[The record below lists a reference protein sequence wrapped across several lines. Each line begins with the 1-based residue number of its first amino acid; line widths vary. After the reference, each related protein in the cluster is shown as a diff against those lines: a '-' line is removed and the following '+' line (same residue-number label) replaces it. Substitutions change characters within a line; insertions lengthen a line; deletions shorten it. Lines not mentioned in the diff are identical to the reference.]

1 MESTPEEEGYDPTS
15 RHPLRR
21 IREDP
26 LQPDLVPERQ
36 ERSDSVSLPGIKAL
50 LNAADQPSL
59 MSPFGAS
66 FFGGIKSSTQL
77 STSTLDSPTSRT
89 SRFSSMTS
97 STADSP
103 GWWAPDDR
111 SSGFSRSS
119 SFSAR
124 GGEPDYKRRRSDL
137 PPIPPD
143 ADETARLK
151 WQAQSRNASYPA
163 TLSGSASGSGGG
175 GGGLRGMLYPPPTM
189 RGSISGT
196 PLTSRMS
203 PDLMFDHHAS
213 SRSSPMTGPLSS
225 KFADLHAGER
235 SPPSEA
241 PTPLRARSPTD
252 RRLSLFPRPENTPGG
267 PPHPSAQPGQRL
279 SLTGPPSPE
288 PTAPAPRR
296 SSLAE
301 QIMVQSG
308 DATLAQSGRLFNHDT
323 PHDRDVPYIARRES
337 TESNISATFANH
349 LIQEPESVA
358 PVRDRRAAL
367 VAPLPGARRPSF
379 GLVSEDEPETKGDPG
394 MRGMEVLAESAR
406 RVADAERKDSMED
419 DQPAGSPAKPSGG
432 PTGPKYPCQYCK
444 KAFTRPSS
452 LRIHTYSHT
461 GERPYVCPDP
471 TCGRKFS
478 VQSNLKRHAKVHHQN
493 NQQQNAMGNHHARQH
508 PPPGPSMMGRGPPQP
523 GAYGYPGHPPHP
535 AHGPPMPP
543 PHMVHPSHH
552 PHAPGPYGPPPA
564 GFLPNPAFPI
574 HPGPPRGHY
583 RGPIRS
589 NDHHG
594 PPGVPYH
601 VDQRRLSHP
610 HEGSQGPLPR
620 PGPHSGPGAG
630 EAEWETDE
638 EEDELD
644 EDE

>member
-1 MESTPEEEGYDPTS
+1 METTPEEDGYDPTP
-15 RHPLRR
+15 RHSLRR

-26 LQPDLVPERQ
+26 QQDDFVPERQ

-59 MSPFGAS
+59 MSPFGAT
-66 FFGGIKSSTQL
+66 FFAGIKSSTQS

-89 SRFSSMTS
+89 SRFSSTTS

-103 GWWAPDDR
+103 GWWVPDDR
-111 SSGFSRSS
+111 SSGYSRSS

-137 PPIPPD
+137 PPIAPD

-151 WQAQSRNASYPA
+151 WQAQSRNASYPVS
-163 TLSGSASGSGGG
+163 LSGSASG
-175 GGGLRGMLYPPPTM
+175 GLRAMLYPPPTM

-196 PLTSRMS
+196 TLTS
-203 PDLMFDHHAS
+203 PDSIFDHHAS
-213 SRSSPMTGPLSS
+213 ARSSPMTGPLSR

-235 SPPSEA
+235 SPASEVS
-241 PTPLRARSPTD
+241 TPLRAHSPTD
-252 RRLSLFPRPENTPGG
+252 RRPSLFPLTETSPGG
-267 PPHPSAQPGQRL
+267 RSHPTPQPGQRL
-279 SLTGPPSPE
+279 ALTRPPSPE
-288 PTAPAPRR
+288 PTAPVPRR

-308 DATLAQSGRLFNHDT
+308 DAALVQSGRLFNPDA
-323 PHDRDVPYIARRES
+323 PHDRDIPYIPRRES
-337 TESNISATFANH
+337 TESIMSNTSATFVNH
-349 LIQEPESVA
+349 LIAEPESA
-358 PVRDRRAAL
+358 CDRRSAL
-367 VAPLPGARRPSF
+367 ALPQQPGPRRPSF
-379 GLVSEDEPETKGDPG
+379 SLVSEDEPETKGDPG

-406 RVADAERKDSMED
+406 RVADAERKDSIDD
-419 DQPAGSPAKPSGG
+419 DQPAGSPPPAKPSGG
-432 PTGPKYPCQYCK
+432 STGPKYPCQYCK

-471 TCGRKFS
+471 SCGRKFS

-493 NQQQNAMGNHHARQH
+493 NQQHNPMANHHGRQ
-508 PPPGPSMMGRGPPQP
+508 PGPHSMLSRGPPQP
-523 GAYGYPGHPPHP
+523 YGYPHPHP
-535 AHGPPMPP
+535 GHGPPMPLP
-543 PHMVHPSHH
+543 QMVHPPPPHH
-552 PHAPGPYGPPPA
+552 PHPPGNYRPLPGSFISGPPF
-564 GFLPNPAFPI
+564 GI

-583 RGPIRS
+583 RGPIRP
-589 NDHHG
+589 NEHHS
-594 PPGVPYH
+594 PPVPYH
-601 VDQRRLSHP
+601 VEQRRLSHP
-610 HEGSQGPLPR
+610 HPDLR
-620 PGPHSGPGAG
+620 PGQHG